1 LTNWNQSVDDL
12 LQGSSNAQHSRTR
25 ERSLALYMIASGQS
39 NATLWAKP
47 NLPTFGRQ
55 RNA

>member
-1 LTNWNQSVDDL
+1 MVRPGLTNWNQSVDDL

-39 NATLWAKP
+39 NATL
-47 NLPTFGRQ
+47 
-55 RNA
+55 